1 MENSRMNA
9 PVYEAVDL
17 IPPRCKHT
25 FPPDIDPSTLI
36 DDNAIFR
43 AITGVNWTSPDF
55 QPVEEEEE
63 PALDNLEA
71 STHQDQG
78 N

>member
-1 MENSRMNA
+1 MSVY
-9 PVYEAVDL
+9 PVLDL
-17 IPPRCKHT
+17 IPPTRKNT
-25 FPPDIDPSTLI
+25 FAPDIDPSTLI
-36 DDNAIFR
+36 DDEAIFK

-63 PALDNLEA
+63 PALDKPEA